1 MRFDSDLR
9 LAERWS
15 LIACVVIA
23 AALWVGPY
31 ALRVDLFSNDAA
43 QHIFWLYQYA
53 DAGLFPDDP
62 SIPYFHTSAP
72 WGYRALY
79 FVVAPVMDAFL
90 AAELFSSVLL
100 VASLLLAW
108 KIGAA
113 DRGSEGALH
122 GLLTVVALVILIRWS
137 EQKDLL
143 PPIAFQ
149 RAFALPLLLLTL
161 WSLVTRKYAWVGVS
175 WLTAALMYPAV
186 LPVQG
191 ITAAGVFLRD
201 VVRDRR
207 MPSRWVFN
215 GIAGGLALAVAAVGM
230 PIPSAVGPAFT
241 YDQAMRMVEFG
252 PAGRLA
258 MYPESVVS
266 NWLRGHRT
274 GLGWSPYVLLMIA
287 AGAGLA
293 WMLGRVRSVPFA
305 AWVMASV
312 GVGIWGAMRLFPEQ
326 LMFGLYLPNRHS
338 RWAVGIFGMLVIA
351 TGAAAVI
358 ERAARRFVLSPQEIS
373 ARSRLWV
380 AVSAPLVVTAV
391 LLPWAVTVWN
401 RPIDTDLENAY
412 AFISTLPKS
421 TLVAAHP
428 DLADR
433 IPLRSRRSVLT
444 STEGSMPWM
453 DGYYKLMKPRVEASL
468 RAAYATSIE
477 DVDAALVPF
486 GVDVMLTG
494 PPVWKKTTYFAPF
507 DELTR
512 SLLARGAQEGF
523 VLKAPPAS
531 RILFQ
536 SGGYYVIR
544 VGE

>member
-1 MRFDSDLR
+1 MRRELDPR

-23 AALWVGPY
+23 AVLWVGPY

-53 DAGLFPDDP
+53 DPGLFPGDP
-62 SIPYFHTSAP
+62 SIQYFHTSAP

-79 FVVAPVMDAFL
+79 SVVAPVMDVLL
-90 AAELFSSVLL
+90 AAELLSAVLL

-108 KIGAA
+108 KIGASGG
-113 DRGSEGALH
+113 GSERALH

-143 PPIAFQ
+143 PPVAFQ
-149 RAFALPLLLLTL
+149 RTFALPLLLLTL
-161 WSLVTRKYAWVGVS
+161 WSLVSRQYAWVGVS
-175 WLTAALMYPAV
+175 WLAAALVYPAV

-191 ITAAGVFLRD
+191 ITAAVVFLRD
-201 VVRDRR
+201 VARDQR
-207 MPSRWVFN
+207 MPPRWVFN
-215 GIAGGLALAVAAVGM
+215 GIAGGLALAVAAVGI
-230 PIPSAVGPAFT
+230 PIPSEVGPAFT

-258 MYPESVVS
+258 MYPDSMVS

-274 GLGWSPYVLLMIA
+274 GLGWSPYVLLFIA

-293 WMLGRVRSVPFA
+293 WMLGRVRSIPFA
-305 AWVMASV
+305 AWVMAFV
-312 GVGIWGAMRLFPEQ
+312 GVGIWGAMRLFPEH

-338 RWAVGIFGMLVIA
+338 RWAMGVFGMLAIA

-358 ERAARRFVLSPQEIS
+358 ERAARRFVASSQEIS
-373 ARSRLWV
+373 PRSRLWV
-380 AVSAPLVVTAV
+380 AIFAPLAVTVV
-391 LLPWAVTVWN
+391 LLPWAITMWN
-401 RPIDTDLENAY
+401 RPVDTGLENAY

-428 DLADR
+428 DLADGV
-433 IPLRSRRSVLT
+433 PLRSRRSVLT

-468 RAAYATSIE
+468 RAAYATRIE

-486 GVDVMLTG
+486 GVTVMLTG
-494 PPVWKKTTYFAPF
+494 PSVWKKTRYFAPF

-512 SLLARGAQEGF
+512 SLIARGAQEGF
-523 VLKAPPAS
+523 VLKAPPTD